1 MASPKEIRAVQDHFG
16 LNEASAV
23 EKDLQVTLALRAVA
37 STNANPFRLVFG
49 GGTCLAR
56 AYKLVPR
63 MSEDADLKVVAKD
76 AAGLSGSQR
85 RRLLGE
91 LRERVTASLQAGGFA
106 FDPANS
112 AQVHSRDGNR
122 STLYRVPYEQ
132 SSRRAV
138 LAANCGRSF
147 KSS

>member
-23 EKDLQVTLALRAVA
+23 EKDLQGTLALRAVA

-56 AYKLVPR
+56 AYKLFPR

-76 AAGLSGSQR
+76 AAGRQPYPRASANHFLSKS
-85 RRLLGE
+85 LG
-91 LRERVTASLQAGGFA
+91 
-106 FDPANS
+106 PW
-112 AQVHSRDGNR
+112 
-122 STLYRVPYEQ
+122 LY
-132 SSRRAV
+132 
-138 LAANCGRSF
+138 GD
-147 KSS
+147 